1 MIQERL
7 NVTTSQEPTPLT
19 PAVRRFKDPHYQ
31 NRAPN
36 LQVLRDQIDAL
47 DSQIVALMAE
57 RALCVR
63 DATRFKKD
71 AFQVAAPARQ
81 AQVFQKVRNLAY
93 EHAANFP
100 GFENIVASAYR
111 SMVAGFIAAE
121 QELFA
126 QTEEVKS

>member
-1 MIQERL
+1 M
-7 NVTTSQEPTPLT
+7 NVSTPQEPTPLS
-19 PAVRRFKDPHYQ
+19 PAVRRFKDLNYQ
-31 NRAPN
+31 NRAPS

-81 AQVFQKVRNLAY
+81 AQVFERVKSQAEAHL
-93 EHAANFP
+93 ENFP
-100 GFENIVASAYR
+100 NFPDIVETTYR
-111 SMVAGFIAAE
+111 TLVAGFIASE
-121 QELFA
+121 QLLF
-126 QTEEVKS
+126 QKTEIIK

>member
-1 MIQERL
+1 L
-7 NVTTSQEPTPLT
+7 KVTTPQEPTPHA
-19 PAVRRFKDPHYQ
+19 PAVRRFKDLNYQ

-81 AQVFQKVRNLAY
+81 AQVFQKVRNLASK
-93 EHAANFP
+93 HSANFP
-100 GFENIVASAYR
+100 GFENIVASAYK

>member
-71 AFQVAAPARQ
+71 ALSSCAGQ
-81 AQVFQKVRNLAY
+81 
-93 EHAANFP
+93 
-100 GFENIVASAYR
+100 ASA
-111 SMVAGFIAAE
+111 S
-121 QELFA
+121 LS
-126 QTEEVKS
+126 KSAKLGL

>member
-1 MIQERL
+1 MS
-7 NVTTSQEPTPLT
+7 TPQEPTPHT
-19 PAVRRFKDPHYQ
+19 PAVRRFKDLNYQ

-47 DSQIVALMAE
+47 DGQIVALMAE

-81 AQVFQKVRNLAY
+81 AQVFQKVRNLAS
-93 EHAANFP
+93 EHSANFP
-100 GFENIVASAYR
+100 GFEDIVESAYR
-111 SMVAGFIAAE
+111 IMVAGFIAAE

>member
-1 MIQERL
+1 MS
-7 NVTTSQEPTPLT
+7 TPQEPTPLA
-19 PAVRRFKDPHYQ
+19 PAVRRFKDANYQ

-36 LQVLRDQIDAL
+36 LQTLRDQIDAL

-81 AQVFQKVRNLAY
+81 AQVFQKVRNLAS
-93 EHAANFP
+93 EHSANFP
-100 GFENIVASAYR
+100 GFEDIVESAYR

>member
-1 MIQERL
+1 M
-7 NVTTSQEPTPLT
+7 TTPQEPTPHT
-19 PAVRRFKDPHYQ
+19 PAVRRFKDLNYH
-31 NRAPN
+31 NRAPS

-81 AQVFQKVRNLAY
+81 AQVFQKVRNLAS
-93 EHAANFP
+93 EHSSNFP
-100 GFENIVASAYR
+100 GFENIVESAYR

-126 QTEEVKS
+126 QTKEVKS

>member
-1 MIQERL
+1 M
-7 NVTTSQEPTPLT
+7 TTPQEPTPHT
-19 PAVRRFKDPHYQ
+19 PAVRRFKDLNYQ
-31 NRAPN
+31 NRAPS
-36 LQVLRDQIDAL
+36 LQVLRDEIDAL

-81 AQVFQKVRNLAY
+81 AQVFQKVRNLAS
-93 EHAANFP
+93 EHSSNFP
-100 GFENIVASAYR
+100 GFENIVESAYR

-126 QTEEVKS
+126 QTKEVKS

>member
-1 MIQERL
+1 M
-7 NVTTSQEPTPLT
+7 N
-19 PAVRRFKDPHYQ
+19 YQ
-31 NRAPN
+31 NRAPS

-81 AQVFQKVRNLAY
+81 AQVFQKVRNLAS
-93 EHAANFP
+93 EHSSNFP
-100 GFENIVASAYR
+100 GFENIVESAYR